1 MSPSLTFTLFIT
13 GAILLSFGIYS
24 INNTIIQGIIILITA
39 VASVPFVY
47 KNSIKNPSGQT
58 WKNSS
63 MLAILIIISFSS
75 AAFIFFQN
83 KAISNYD
90 MNVISNEKI
99 KCTVE
104 TASMGRYSHEIIL
117 SSQINGRKILIS
129 AYIDDYNI
137 ISAEDEIILKTKL
150 RYIGKDKKDR
160 NDFENRLLMRGI
172 TYTAKIRYSDIEII
186 KKNQDSF
193 RQKTLDAIYSIMDKI
208 FEKNSSSFLKALY
221 FGNKNFADKETIQN
235 FKKAG
240 VLHILAASG
249 FNVAIIAAAPLF
261 IFSLIRLNKSIS
273 LAAALAA
280 VCFYFYLSEMPVS
293 LLRAC
298 VMFGI
303 FTFQFSFGFDK
314 NIFNTL
320 FLSASIILL
329 LYQYELFNP
338 GFQLTYAATFGI
350 ILFYNLY
357 RESLA
362 RLPEYIRNS
371 AAVTLSAQVFVLPII
386 LIQMGQ
392 INLAGIATNLIAIP
406 LITAA
411 IYSSLIGIIIH
422 YISPFAAGIIG
433 NATDIIL
440 YINNGFIIFM
450 AERNWHFYPGSFN
463 PLLMISFFL
472 TLIPLI
478 PLIKTKTAAPAAVI
492 SGFYLMFVFSG
503 GVSSEESRKDIIF
516 QKDGK
521 YAALIHGPL
530 GYTLTGDIGEYE
542 FSKKISDWINKKNIN
557 RIDLILSKAD
567 YKNLNSYSYISKN
580 VLISK
585 CYLSSDYRFSKSL
598 ENFLKILD
606 TDNIHL
612 ETVNFKNPP
621 DYIKS
626 IHENYKK
633 ISENNDFSHINAEII
648 SF

>member
-1 MSPSLTFTLFIT
+1 MSPSLSLTLFIT
-13 GAILLSFGIYS
+13 GAILLSFGI
-24 INNTIIQGIIILITA
+24 NFNCNTIIQGIITTIFAI
-39 VASVPFVY
+39 ASVPLVY
-47 KNSIKNPSGQT
+47 KNSIKNPSDQT
-58 WKNSS
+58 WKNSE
-63 MLAILIIISFSS
+63 MLAMLLIISFLS

-83 KAISNYD
+83 NAISNSD
-90 MNVISNEKI
+90 INVIRDEKI

-104 TASMGRYSHEIIL
+104 TASMGRYSHELIL

-137 ISAEDEIILKTKL
+137 ISAEDEIILKSNL

-160 NDFENRLLMRGI
+160 TDFENRLLMRGI
-172 TYTAKIRYSDIEII
+172 TYTAKIRSSDIEIT
-186 KKNQDSF
+186 KKNRDSF
-193 RQKTLDAIYSIMDKI
+193 RQRTLDAIYTIMDKT

-221 FGNKNFADKETIQN
+221 FGNKNYADKETIQN
-235 FKKAG
+235 YKKAG

-261 IFSLIRLNKSIS
+261 IFSLIRLKKSIS

-320 FLSASIILL
+320 FLSASVILM
-329 LYQYELFNP
+329 LYPYEIFNP

-371 AAVTLSAQVFVLPII
+371 ASLTLSAQVFVLPII

-411 IYSSLIGIIIH
+411 IYSSLAGIIIY
-422 YISPFAAGIIG
+422 YISPLAAGFIG
-433 NATDIIL
+433 NLTDIIL
-440 YINNGFIIFM
+440 HINNGFIIFM
-450 AERNWHFYPGSFN
+450 ADRNWHFYSGSFN
-463 PLLMISFFL
+463 PLLMISFLL

-478 PLIKTKTAAPAAVI
+478 PLIKTKTAAPAAII

-503 GVSSEESRKDIIF
+503 GVSSEESKKDIIF
-516 QKDGK
+516 HKDGK
-521 YAALIHGPL
+521 YAALIHGPI
-530 GYTLTGDIGEYE
+530 GYTLTGDIYDFE
-542 FSKKISDWINKKNIN
+542 FSKKITDWINKKNIN

-567 YKNLNSYSYISKN
+567 YKNLNSYSFISKN
-580 VLISK
+580 ILISK
-585 CYLSSDYRFSKSL
+585 CYMSSDYRFSRSL
-598 ENFLKILD
+598 ESFIKILD
-606 TDNIHL
+606 TDNIQL

-626 IHENYKK
+626 IHESYKK
-633 ISENNDFSHINAEII
+633 ISENNDFSHFNAEII